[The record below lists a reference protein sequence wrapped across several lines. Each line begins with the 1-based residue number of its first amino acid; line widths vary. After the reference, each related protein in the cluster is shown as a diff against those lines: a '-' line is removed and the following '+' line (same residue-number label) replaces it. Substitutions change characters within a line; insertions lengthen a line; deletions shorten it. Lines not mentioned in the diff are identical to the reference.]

1 MGAHNLTDPIAA
13 EAGVRSIE
21 QLLERGLALLAAHGD
36 APRLQA
42 ELLLAHA
49 LERPR
54 SYLLAHRDAGVA
66 PAAAAA
72 YEALLARAAA
82 GWPIA
87 YLTGEREFWSR
98 SLTVSPAVLVPRPET
113 ELLVERCLALCPAA
127 EPQRLCDLGTG
138 SGAIAL
144 ALALERPAWRIT
156 ATDRS
161 SAALALARTN
171 GARLGVAQVEWLLGD
186 WFVPLAG
193 RRFDLIASN
202 PPYVAAG
209 DPALWS
215 LRHEPREALT
225 PGATGFEALRHI
237 VSEAPGYLVP
247 RGWLVLEHGVGQAT
261 EVMQALRARGYAR
274 VRGYRDLAGCER
286 TVEAQWP

>member
-1 MGAHNLTDPIAA
+1 MGANNLTDPNAA
-13 EAGVRSIE
+13 DAGARSIE

-42 ELLLAHA
+42 ELLLAHI

-54 SYLLAHRDAGVA
+54 SYLIAHRDESVA

-72 YEALLARAAA
+72 YQTLLAQAAA

-98 SLTVSPAVLVPRPET
+98 SLKVSPAVLVPRPET
-113 ELLVERCLALCPAA
+113 ELLVERCLALCAA
-127 EPQRLCDLGTG
+127 AGPQRLCDLGTG

-144 ALALERPAWRIT
+144 ALALERPEWRIT

-161 SAALALARTN
+161 SAALELAQTN
-171 GARLGVAQVEWLLGD
+171 AARLGVTHVEWLLGD
-186 WFVPLAG
+186 WFAPLAA

-209 DPALWS
+209 DPALWP

-225 PGATGFEALRHI
+225 PGVTGLEALLHI
-237 VSEAPGYLVP
+237 VSEATDYLVP
-247 RGWLVLEHGVGQAT
+247 GGWLVLEHGVGQAA
-261 EVMQALRARGYAR
+261 EVMQALQARGYAR
-274 VRGYRDLAGCER
+274 VRGYRDLSGCER
-286 TVEAQWP
+286 TIEAQWP